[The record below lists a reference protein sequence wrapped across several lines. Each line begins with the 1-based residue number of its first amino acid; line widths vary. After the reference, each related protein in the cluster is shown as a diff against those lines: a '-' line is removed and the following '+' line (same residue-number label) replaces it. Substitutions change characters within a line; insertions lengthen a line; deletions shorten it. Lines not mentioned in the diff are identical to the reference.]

1 MNGNF
6 FILCVFS
13 LKHFPWNFSWEISCF
28 HGNGKSPET
37 LVYNYYRTEHVGFT
51 QLSHH
56 FAIT

>member
-1 MNGNF
+1 MEIF
-6 FILCVFS
+6 LYYACS
-13 LKHFPWNFSWEISCF
+13 LYNIFHGFGIKVSRF